1 MLAVVMTAP
10 GGPEVLERRELPEPS
25 LTHDTDMLVRVKAAG
40 VNPVDTKMR
49 AKPTAYPAP
58 LPPVLGCDGAGVVQA
73 VGKAVTG
80 FKPGDEVFYCQAP
93 HHDRLGSY
101 AQYALVD
108 YRLAA
113 IKPKHMSFTDAAGMP
128 LALIT
133 AWEALHDR
141 AGIKEWHKVLIH
153 AGAGGVGHIAI
164 QLARLAGAEVCVTV
178 GSKDKAKF
186 ARSFGA
192 NHTIDYKEKNFV
204 EDVLNWS
211 GGRGVDI
218 AFDTVG
224 GKTLADTFSAVR
236 YYGDVVTLLAPGPE
250 MDWSVPRTRNQ
261 RVSFELMLIPVF
273 TGLGQ
278 AMEHQGGILRRGAEL
293 FEAREL
299 RIHVDKTFPLEHAA
313 AAHALVASGKTK
325 GKIVLTVD
333 QDLPQQ

>member
-1 MLAVVMTAP
+1 MKTIVMTAP
-10 GGPEVLERRELPEPS
+10 GGPEVLQLRDLPEPQ

-80 FKPGDEVFYCQAP
+80 FKPGDEVYYSQAP

-108 YRLAA
+108 YRLVAR
-113 IKPKHMSFTDAAGMP
+113 KPKRMSFTDAAAAP
-128 LALIT
+128 LVLIT

-141 AGIKEWHKVLIH
+141 TGMQAWHKVLVH
-153 AGAGGVGHIAI
+153 AGAGGVGHVAI
-164 QLARLAGAEVCVTV
+164 QLARIAGAEVCVTV
-178 GSKDKAKF
+178 GSAEKAEF

-192 NHTIDYKEKNFV
+192 NHAINYKEKDFV
-204 EDVLNWS
+204 QAVLDWT
-211 GGRGVDI
+211 GGKGVDI

-224 GKTLADTFSAVR
+224 GKTLADTFAAVR

-250 MDWSVPRTRNQ
+250 LDWSVPRTRNQ
-261 RVSFELMLIPVF
+261 RVSFELMLMPVF
-273 TGLGQ
+273 SGLTE
-278 AMEHQGGILRRGAEL
+278 AMTHQGEVLRLCTEL
-293 FEAREL
+293 FEAHEL

-313 AAHALVASGKTK
+313 EAHALVAAGKTK

-333 QDLPQQ
+333 